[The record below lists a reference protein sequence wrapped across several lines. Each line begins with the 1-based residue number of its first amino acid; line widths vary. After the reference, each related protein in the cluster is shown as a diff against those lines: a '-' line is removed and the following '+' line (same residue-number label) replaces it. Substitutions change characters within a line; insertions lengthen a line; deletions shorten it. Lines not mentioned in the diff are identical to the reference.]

1 MKNIEIP
8 KSLQELSDI
17 FEQNGKKLYIVGGFI
32 RNAIL
37 GFCETD
43 IDICGDSTYEEIKEF
58 LKNSIFSV
66 KLINEKLC
74 TIHIKSKVSEEEFE
88 YSAFRE
94 EEYESGG
101 NHTPT
106 KIKFIKDIKKDAMR
120 RDVTCN
126 SIYYDLQEKKMVDF
140 FDGQRDVLEHKIKTV
155 NNPQKTF
162 DDDGL
167 RILRMVRLACEL
179 DFNIDEE
186 TFLVAKEKVSWL
198 KDISQER
205 FNKEIISILF
215 SDFKYDSIKNPN
227 CPRKGINLLCELGA
241 FGYIFREIGFEL
253 GVDEMN
259 KRLKENWAIV
269 FKVAPSTHRLS
280 VFVFELLKGLK
291 LEINKSNIEKVL
303 GKNGLMVNK
312 QEIMVQQEL
321 LCALN
326 ESFGILN
333 QDIPP
338 YVQKYGENIT
348 RVLDLLRVFGEG
360 DNIRSVYKIM
370 KEDNVPIKISDLA
383 INGDDIIK
391 NFPSIEKRKYS
402 SIFNGLLKECCF
414 LPEMNT
420 KDNLLKW
427 IRSKFV

>member
-1 MKNIEIP
+1 M
-8 KSLQELSDI
+8 
-17 FEQNGKKLYIVGGFI
+17 
-32 RNAIL
+32 
-37 GFCETD
+37 
-43 IDICGDSTYEEIKEF
+43 
-58 LKNSIFSV
+58 
-66 KLINEKLC
+66 
-74 TIHIKSKVSEEEFE
+74 
-88 YSAFRE
+88 
-94 EEYESGG
+94 
-101 NHTPT
+101 
-106 KIKFIKDIKKDAMR
+106 
-120 RDVTCN
+120 
-126 SIYYDLQEKKMVDF
+126 
-140 FDGQRDVLEHKIKTV
+140 
-155 NNPQKTF
+155 
-162 DDDGL
+162 
-167 RILRMVRLACEL
+167 
-179 DFNIDEE
+179 
-186 TFLVAKEKVSWL
+186 
-198 KDISQER
+198 
-205 FNKEIISILF
+205 
-215 SDFKYDSIKNPN
+215 
-227 CPRKGINLLCELGA
+227 
-241 FGYIFREIGFEL
+241 
-253 GVDEMN
+253 
-259 KRLKENWAIV
+259 
-269 FKVAPSTHRLS
+269 
-280 VFVFELLKGLK
+280 KGLK